1 MLDPMRLS
9 TNLRRLA
16 AVLAVGLWAGGAL
29 AQPADD
35 SGWFDPP
42 TQTERPVLKIEG
54 KGPYDPPPAD
64 FQSDPEAPASPPDG
78 AGYVE
83 DAPVEPEDDE
93 EYADEAEGQQLA
105 VRKFSPYLEPYGHWM
120 EDPVYGRVWVPRR
133 NVVGHDFAPYA
144 SGGHWELTADDEW
157 LWVSDYPF
165 GWVTFHYGR
174 WAWLSGGASWGWV
187 PGYRY
192 APAWVDFRVGSAGYV
207 GWGPLA
213 PYSVWRHGSY
223 VSLGVVRPVPYIFV
237 PSTYVFSRSM
247 PRYVIRDPHRV
258 RSIGAQT
265 YRYRPYR
272 VAGDRWVRSPR
283 PSEARIPSRA
293 LPARRTVARPRF
305 VDNDRVRFS
314 SARELRSSSGAARVR
329 RDDWPSRRD
338 LEPRS
343 RRQDRYDAGDRRRSG
358 GRFEGPARERRNA
371 VMSPRPSRRGAV
383 NDRGS
388 YAPRRE
394 VRGNGNPAW
403 GNRAPAVVPRT
414 APPRREVRPVTAAP
428 APRDSGRDRAP
439 AARAPRRESAAP
451 PARAT
456 RREGG
461 SPRASGNERRGDARS
476 TRGAGGAA
484 RSRSREGSSR

>member
-1 MLDPMRLS
+1 
-9 TNLRRLA
+9 
-16 AVLAVGLWAGGAL
+16 VGA
-29 AQPADD
+29 
-35 SGWFDPP
+35 
-42 TQTERPVLKIEG
+42 
-54 KGPYDPPPAD
+54 
-64 FQSDPEAPASPPDG
+64 
-78 AGYVE
+78 
-83 DAPVEPEDDE
+83 
-93 EYADEAEGQQLA
+93 
-105 VRKFSPYLEPYGHWM
+105 
-120 EDPVYGRVWVPRR
+120 
-133 NVVGHDFAPYA
+133 
-144 SGGHWELTADDEW
+144 
-157 LWVSDYPF
+157 
-165 GWVTFHYGR
+165 
-174 WAWLSGGASWGWV
+174 
-187 PGYRY
+187 
-192 APAWVDFRVGSAGYV
+192 AGYV

-213 PYSVWRHGSY
+213 PYSVWRRGSY

-247 PRYVIRDPHRV
+247 PRYVIRDPYRV

-329 RDDWPSRRD
+329 RDDSPSRRD
-338 LEPRS
+338 
-343 RRQDRYDAGDRRRSG
+343 RYDDRRRSG
-358 GRFEGPARERRNA
+358 GRFDGPARERRNDA
-371 VMSPRPSRRGAV
+371 VMSPRPSRRGAA

-394 VRGNGNPAW
+394 VRGNGNAAW
-403 GNRAPAVVPRT
+403 GNRGPAVVPRT
-414 APPRREVRPVTAAP
+414 APPRREVRPVTVTP
-428 APRDSGRDRAP
+428 TPRDSGRERAP

-451 PARAT
+451 PARAS

-461 SPRASGNERRGDARS
+461 SSRASGNERRGDGRS
-476 TRGAGGAA
+476 SRGAGGAT

>member
-1 MLDPMRLS
+1 MRLS
-9 TNLRRLA
+9 KNLRRLA

-42 TQTERPVLKIEG
+42 TQAERPVLKIEG

-64 FQSDPEAPASPPDG
+64 FQSEPEAPARAPD
-78 AGYVE
+78 AATYVE
-83 DAPVEPEDDE
+83 DAQVEPEDDA
-93 EYADEAEGQQLA
+93 EYVDEAEGQQLA
-105 VRKFSPYLEPYGHWM
+105 VRKFSPYLEPYGHWV

-133 NVVGHDFAPYA
+133 NVVGRDFAPYS

-192 APAWVDFRVGSAGYV
+192 APAWVDFRVGAAGYV

-213 PYSVWRHGSY
+213 PYSVWRRGAY

-247 PRYVIRDPHRV
+247 PRYVVRDPHRV
-258 RSIGAQT
+258 RSIAAQT

-272 VAGDRWVRSPR
+272 AAGDRWVRSPR

-293 LPARRTVARPRF
+293 LPARRVVARPRF
-305 VDNDRVRFS
+305 VDNDRQRFTS
-314 SARELRSSSGAARVR
+314 SRELRSSSGAVRAR
-329 RDDWPSRRD
+329 RDASPARRD
-338 LEPRS
+338 VGLRS
-343 RRQDRYDAGDRRRSG
+343 QRPDRYDAGDRRRSG
-358 GRFEGPARERRNA
+358 GRFEGRARERRNDA
-371 VMSPRPSRRGAV
+371 SISPRPSRGGAV
-383 NDRGS
+383 TNGRS
-388 YAPRRE
+388 NAPRRE
-394 VRGNGNPAW
+394 VRGTRVQVR
-403 GNRAPAVVPRT
+403 GNRGPVVVPRT
-414 APPRREVRPVTAAP
+414 AAPRREVRPGAVAP
-428 APRDSGRDRAP
+428 GPRGSGRDTAP
-439 AARAPRRESAAP
+439 AARAPRRESAGP
-451 PARAT
+451 PAARSS
-456 RREGG
+456 RRESG

-476 TRGAGGAA
+476 TRGAGAA
-484 RSRSREGSSR
+484 SRSRSREGSSR